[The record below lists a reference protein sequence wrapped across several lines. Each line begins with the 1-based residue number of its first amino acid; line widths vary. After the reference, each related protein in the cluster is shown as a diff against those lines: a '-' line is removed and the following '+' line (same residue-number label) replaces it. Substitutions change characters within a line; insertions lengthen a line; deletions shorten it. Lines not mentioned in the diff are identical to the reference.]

1 MEELLRVGVVT
12 SPHGIKGEVNLF
24 PTTDDVSQFKSW
36 KTLVLKQKREYREV
50 KLESAK
56 FFKQMVIVKLGGVED
71 RDQAEALRQA
81 ELYIYRSQ
89 ARPCEENENY
99 ITDLIGLKV
108 VSDEGEMV
116 GTCTDVMETGA
127 NDVYVITCTDGKE
140 VLFPAIP
147 QCILK
152 VDLEA
157 GEMLVHVMDGL
168 MD

>member
-1 MEELLRVGVVT
+1 MEELLRVGVIT

-24 PTTDDVSQFKSW
+24 PTTDDTSQFKHW
-36 KTLVLKQKREYREV
+36 KTLVLKQKREQREM
-50 KLESAK
+50 KLQSAK
-56 FFKQMVIVKLGGVED
+56 FFKQMVILKLEGVED

-108 VSDEGEMV
+108 VSDEGETI